1 MMAAEL
7 FFPFMTAKNKPGN
20 MWKAHIFACFKALSK
35 NSLEL
40 EIATKTE
47 YITVFS
53 QLLTQLS
60 K

>member
-7 FFPFMTAKNKPGN
+7 FFPFMTAKNKPEN
-20 MWKAHIFACFKALSK
+20 MWNAHIFACFKALSK

-47 YITVFS
+47 
-53 QLLTQLS
+53 
-60 K
+60 